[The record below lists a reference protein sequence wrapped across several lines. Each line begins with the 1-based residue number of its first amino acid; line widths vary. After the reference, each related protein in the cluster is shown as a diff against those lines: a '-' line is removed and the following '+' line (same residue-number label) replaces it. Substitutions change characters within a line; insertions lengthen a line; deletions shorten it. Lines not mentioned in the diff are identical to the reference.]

1 MQSKITLPKPLR
13 AVGAIRQH
21 KFTKDVAIFHPNGL
35 GYTVLVN
42 GGPRARF
49 GQRGEVDLGP
59 QIGFTQT
66 YSEER
71 AERVEDNWLP
81 VPEGTVI
88 TIEV

>member
-1 MQSKITLPKPLR
+1 MKSKVTLPNKLR
-13 AVGAIRQH
+13 AGGEIRQH
-21 KFTKDVAIFHPNGL
+21 KFTKDVALFHPNGL

-42 GGPRARF
+42 GGPRTDYM
-49 GQRGEVDLGP
+49 QRGEIDLGP

-66 YSEER
+66 YHK
-71 AERVEDNWLP
+71 ERVERFEDNWLP

>member
-1 MQSKITLPKPLR
+1 MKSKVTLPNKLC
-13 AVGAIRQH
+13 AGGEIRQH
-21 KFTKDVAIFHPNGL
+21 KFTKDVALFHPNGL